1 MIPFDMKLKLLDWIT
16 FILFAQENL
25 AMLLTFSSSMM
36 GAVAILGLMWLHAP
50 PPRTAVCTSRPHSTK
65 PGGTMPPGR
74 IKQRYIVD
82 VLYNHD
88 R

>member
-36 GAVAILGLMWLHAP
+36 GAVAILGLMAACSSSKNCGLHIP
-50 PPRTAVCTSRPHSTK
+50 TSQHQTRWHYATGSHQAT
-65 PGGTMPPGR
+65 
-74 IKQRYIVD
+74 IYS
-82 VLYNHD
+82 
-88 R
+88 